1 MKKLTKTK
9 ATGKSYPCLFLAGF
23 LGYGEGTLADKY
35 YHYWGFSFRRDLL
48 KHLREEGYEVYDPG
62 LGPFTSAWDRSCIL
76 WAYLMGGTVDFGKV
90 HSEKYGH
97 ARFGRTY
104 PGVLKDWGEKGPHEK
119 INIIGHS
126 FGGPAIKM
134 FCELVYNGSDEE
146 IAGTPAEELSP
157 LFMKNKPQ
165 KIHTATALSGV
176 MNGTTL
182 ADLFGERGMK
192 AATWV
197 VLMLAT
203 MIGDTSVM
211 KLYDMFFDHWDGLT
225 SPPDRLAH
233 KFHGPLY
240 KKDAI
245 RAYASNHVDSVFM
258 EMQTATAQKL
268 NEKYHYLDPDTYYF
282 CRRANRTVETKRGFH
297 RMARGASQPTLN
309 VTLYFLGHYRP
320 KSIRA
325 FGDDKNWYPNDSL
338 VNTPGMSAPFNAP
351 SEDLDDIRQA
361 RPGIWTNLP
370 VEPLKD
376 HMSWI
381 GTGEDR
387 DDFYAYFDRML
398 EDFQALK

>member
-1 MKKLTKTK
+1 MKK
-9 ATGKSYPCLFLAGF
+9 ATEAQVAGKGYPSLFLSGF

-48 KHLREEGYEVYDPG
+48 KHLRKEGYEVYDPG
-62 LGPFTSAWDRSCIL
+62 LGPFNSAWDRSCIL

-97 ARFGRTY
+97 ARYGRTY

-119 INIIGHS
+119 VNIIGHS

-134 FCELVYNGSDEE
+134 FAELICNGSDEE
-146 IAGTPAEELSP
+146 IAGTPADELSP
-157 LFMKNKPQ
+157 LFKKDKPQ
-165 KIHTATALSGV
+165 KIHTITSLSGV

-192 AATWV
+192 AATWI
-197 VLMLAT
+197 VLMLAA
-203 MIGDTSVM
+203 MIGDTSVTN
-211 KLYDMFFDHWDGLT
+211 LYDLYFDHWDGLT

-245 RAYASNHVDSVFM
+245 RAYAANHIDSVFM
-258 EMQTATAQKL
+258 EMQTATAREL
-268 NEKYHYLDPDTYYF
+268 NEKYQHLDPDTYYF
-282 CRRANRTVETKRGFH
+282 CRRANRTVETKHGFH

-309 VTLYFLGHYRP
+309 VTLYFLGHYKP
-320 KSIRA
+320 KTIRV
-325 FGDDKNWYPNDSL
+325 FGNDKNWYPNDSL

-351 SEDLDDIRQA
+351 QQDITDA
-361 RPGIWTNLP
+361 KDAKPGMWNNLP

-381 GTGEDR
+381 GTGEKR